1 MTTYNAAAVADA
13 IIAYGKGITLQ
24 QGRALRD
31 NPIAIAEGA
40 SGAPKVMAAALNIA
54 TGSASYSLNP
64 GNMIDLV
71 VDDLAF
77 FPKAS
82 PTMGSNTSASMGT
95 SGGHPCVFISNASG
109 ITQTVSVSWS
119 YIA

>member
-1 MTTYNAAAVADA
+1 MTTYNAAAVTDA

-54 TGSASYSLNP
+54 TGSASASVASGYTITFT
-64 GNMIDLV
+64 IDILSFV
-71 VDDLAF
+71 PATLGY
-77 FPKAS
+77 
-82 PTMGSNTSASMGT
+82 GSISSSGGLPAIFITNTSG
-95 SGGHPCVFISNASG
+95 V
-109 ITQTVSVSWS
+109 TQTLGLTWS

>member
-54 TGSASYSLNP
+54 TGSASASISS
-64 GNMIDLV
+64 GSAMTFAIDTLS
-71 VDDLAF
+71 F
-77 FPKAS
+77 FPVVAGIAS
-82 PTMGSNTSASMGT
+82 ITS
-95 SGGHPCVFISNASG
+95 SGGFPAVYMANTTGS
-109 ITQTVSVSWS
+109 TQTASLTWS